1 VDQLHRQQAGSYMDQ
16 LNPEQ
21 ASSYVDD
28 QTCSVPENPNRITC

>member
-1 VDQLHRQQAGSYMDQ
+1 LHRLQAGSYMNK

-21 ASSYVDD
+21 VSSCLDG